1 MLKSSSI
8 VEVLGFFLLLGYL
21 AFIPSGPYPIF
32 ILGALKLDVLFGVLL
47 AAFCAVHAGKLYSYP
62 KAFIAA
68 WALYFFI
75 VFTSATLSE
84 NLQYSVRYALIMFG
98 YSLVAVVVPIVFVK
112 RAETIRL
119 WVFLVACIVAVLI
132 IYMYVFLGYA
142 QTHRFA
148 LGFADLSKHAARLSG
163 VATVDPNMTAA
174 GLMLALIA
182 YFPNMFERRRRLWLD
197 ITGLL
202 CVFSACLIT
211 LSRSAIL
218 GFVLAVF
225 ASGAIVLLTL
235 LRKRGILV
243 INKKALKFFV
253 LFLFLVPA
261 GILIV
266 GLFFPDVIGKQIG
279 RMSAISHDT
288 ARIGL
293 FVAAWDVFIAD
304 LKTLLVGAG
313 FMTTNPHNEYMRT
326 LSTMGVA
333 GVMVSTMF
341 LMYMFYMALKAAS
354 QSNRCLFSA
363 LSIIFFV
370 MAIALFYGYT
380 KLIWVA
386 WMFLL
391 LLYTETRSAALVR
404 FYTARIKGGEFLPVT
419 R

>member
-1 MLKSSSI
+1 MKYSSI
-8 VEVLGFFLLLGYL
+8 LEVFGFFLLLGYV

-32 ILGALKLDVLFGVLL
+32 ILGVLKLDVIFGVLL
-47 AAFCAVHAGKLYSYP
+47 AAFCAVHVGKLSSYP

-68 WALYFFI
+68 WALYFFL
-75 VFTSATLSE
+75 VFVSAALSE

-98 YSLVAVVVPIVFVK
+98 YSLVAIVVPVVFMK

-119 WVFLVACIVAVLI
+119 WMFLVACIIAVLI
-132 IYMYVFLGYA
+132 IYMYVFLDFA

-148 LGFADLSKHAARLSG
+148 LGFSDLSKHAARLSG

-174 GLMLALIA
+174 GLMLALIG
-182 YFPNMFERRRRLWLD
+182 YFPNMFERRKRLLLD
-197 ITGLL
+197 LTGLL
-202 CVFSACLIT
+202 CVLSACLIT

-218 GFVLAVF
+218 GFVLAVL
-225 ASGAIVLLTL
+225 ASGTIVLLTRL
-235 LRKRGILV
+235 KKKGIFV
-243 INKKALKFFV
+243 FDKKALKFF
-253 LFLFLVPA
+253 FLFLLMVPA

-266 GLFFPDVIGKQIG
+266 GLFFPDVIDKQIR
-279 RMSAISHDT
+279 RMAGISQDT

-293 FVAAWDVFIAD
+293 FIAAWDVFVAD
-304 LKTLLVGAG
+304 VKTVLIGAG

-326 LSTMGVA
+326 LSTMGVV
-333 GVMVSTMF
+333 GVVVSAIF
-341 LMYMFYMALKAAS
+341 LTYMFFIAVKATF
-354 QSNRCLFSA
+354 QNHRNLFSA

-391 LLYTETRSAALVR
+391 LLYTESRSAALVR
-404 FYTARIKGGEFLPVT
+404 FYASPLSGFGFLPST